1 MTVDA
6 PDRTR
11 VTRLARVTTEVFAPA
26 VLLGIQMVLVG
37 RQTTG
42 TYGWGVA
49 GAVFAVGIP
58 YAFVV
63 LGVRRGR
70 YADHHIPERASRRTP
85 LVFALGSAAV
95 GLALLLVAGAP
106 RPIVALMLSGGAGL
120 VVFGLITHWW
130 KISLHAGIAGGT
142 VAVLTLVYGPWALA
156 GVPVAALICWSR
168 VRLRV
173 HTVAQVTVG
182 GLLGAL
188 VAGLVFGLTR

>member
-1 MTVDA
+1 MTVDG
-6 PDRTR
+6 PDPTR
-11 VTRLARVTTEVFAPA
+11 ATRLARVVTEVFAPA
-26 VLLGIQMVLVG
+26 VLLAIQLVLVG

-49 GAVFAVGIP
+49 AAMFAVGIP

-63 LGVRRGR
+63 RGVRRGR

-95 GLALLLVAGAP
+95 GLAVLAVAGAP
-106 RPIVALMLSGGAGL
+106 RPIVALMVSGGAGL
-120 VVFGLITHWW
+120 VVFGVITHWW

-142 VAVLTLVYGPWALA
+142 VAVLTLVYGPWTLA
-156 GVPVAALICWSR
+156 GLPVAVLICWSR

-173 HTVAQVTVG
+173 HTVAQVAVG
-182 GLLGAL
+182 AVLGAL
-188 VAGLVFGLTR
+188 VAGLVFGLAR